1 MLKKTIGFVLPALA
15 AGALLA
21 GCSGSA
27 QGHGDMPGMATGSS
41 SVSVPVP
48 QGDHTQADVT
58 FAQQMVP
65 HHQQAVEMA
74 KLVPSHSTNQKVL
87 ELASQ
92 IQQAQDPEIQ
102 KMTGWLQTWGA
113 PAPTTG
119 MNMPG
124 MNMPGMDHGSMPG
137 MMTSDD
143 MTKLG
148 QVKGAAFDRLWLQM
162 MIQHHQGAVEMAK
175 TELQQGAS
183 NEARQL
189 AQQIIDTQQK
199 EIATMNQLLSQV

>member
-183 NEARQL
+183 NEAKQL

-199 EIATMNQLLSQV
+199 EIATMSQLLGQV

>member
-1 MLKKTIGFVLPALA
+1 MLKKSIGFVLPALA

-48 QGDHTQADVT
+48 QGDHKQADVT
-58 FAQQMVP
+58 FAQQMIP

-87 ELASQ
+87 ELSSQ

-148 QVKGAAFDRLWLQM
+148 QVKGAAFNRLWLQM

-183 NEARQL
+183 NEAKQL

>member
-1 MLKKTIGFVLPALA
+1 MLKKSIGFVLPALSS
-15 AGALLA
+15 GALLA
-21 GCSGSA
+21 GCSGSD
-27 QGHGDMPGMATGSS
+27 QGRTDMPGMGSGSS
-41 SVSVPVP
+41 SVSASAS

-183 NEARQL
+183 NEAKQL

-199 EIATMNQLLSQV
+199 EIATMSQLLGQV

>member
-183 NEARQL
+183 NEAKQL

-199 EIATMNQLLSQV
+199 EIATMSQLLSQV

>member
-27 QGHGDMPGMATGSS
+27 QGHGDMPGMGSGSS

-48 QGDHTQADVT
+48 QGDHKQADVT
-58 FAQQMVP
+58 FAQQMIP
-65 HHQQAVEMA
+65 HHKQAVEMA
-74 KLVPSHSTNQKVL
+74 KLVPSRSSNQQVL
-87 ELASQ
+87 ALASQ

-102 KMTGWLQTWGA
+102 TMTGWLQTWGA
-113 PAPTTG
+113 AAPMTG
-119 MNMPG
+119 S
-124 MNMPGMDHGSMPG
+124 MPGMDHGSMPG

-183 NEARQL
+183 NEAKQL

>member
-1 MLKKTIGFVLPALA
+1 MLKKSIGFVLPALS

-21 GCSGSA
+21 GCGGSD
-27 QGHGDMPGMATGSS
+27 QGRTDMPGMGSGSS
-41 SVSVPVP
+41 SVSASAS
-48 QGDHTQADVT
+48 QGDHKQADVT
-58 FAQQMVP
+58 FAQQMIP

-183 NEARQL
+183 NEAKQL

-199 EIATMNQLLSQV
+199 EIATMSQLLSQV

>member
-48 QGDHTQADVT
+48 QGDHKQADVT

-92 IQQAQDPEIQ
+92 IQRAQDPEIQ

-183 NEARQL
+183 NEAKQL

-199 EIATMNQLLSQV
+199 EIATMSQLLSQV

>member
-183 NEARQL
+183 NEAKQL

>member
-1 MLKKTIGFVLPALA
+1 
-15 AGALLA
+15 
-21 GCSGSA
+21 
-27 QGHGDMPGMATGSS
+27 MAHGSS
-41 SVSVPVP
+41 SVSASAS

-65 HHQQAVEMA
+65 HHRQAVEMA

-183 NEARQL
+183 NEAKQL

>member
-183 NEARQL
+183 NEAKQL

-199 EIATMNQLLSQV
+199 EITTMNQLLGEV

>member
-65 HHQQAVEMA
+65 HHRQAVEMA

>member
-183 NEARQL
+183 NEAKQL

-199 EIATMNQLLSQV
+199 EIATSQLLSQV

>member
-65 HHQQAVEMA
+65 HHRQAVEMA

-148 QVKGAAFDRLWLQM
+148 QVKGAAFNRLWLQM

-183 NEARQL
+183 NEAKQL

-199 EIATMNQLLSQV
+199 EIATMSQLLSQV

>member
-27 QGHGDMPGMATGSS
+27 QGHGDMPGMGTGSS

-48 QGDHTQADVT
+48 QGDHNQADVT
-58 FAQQMVP
+58 FAQQMIP

-148 QVKGAAFDRLWLQM
+148 QVKGAGFDRLWLQM

-183 NEARQL
+183 NEAKQL
-189 AQQIIDTQQK
+189 AQQIIDAQQK
-199 EIATMNQLLSQV
+199 EITTMNQLLSQV